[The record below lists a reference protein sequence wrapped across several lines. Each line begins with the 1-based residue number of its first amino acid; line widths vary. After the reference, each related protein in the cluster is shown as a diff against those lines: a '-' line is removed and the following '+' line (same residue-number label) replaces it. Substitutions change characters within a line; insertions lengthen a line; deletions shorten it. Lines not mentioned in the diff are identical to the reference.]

1 MNIVTPILTAI
12 AHPTANVNTE
22 SARRDNVLRETIPQ
36 SGDAEKGASQK
47 GLGSDTD
54 KARNPGQTPAPVTY
68 DRPQIQTEL
77 QSAFESVFG
86 EQKDNGSDES
96 AGKQNARDQQE
107 SNQQASGEQALQP
120 EQQTEEEQQE
130 ISNLEARDQEVR
142 THEQAHA
149 AAGGQYAGSPQ
160 YEYTTGPDNKRY
172 VTDGEVSIDIS
183 ELNSPEETLQ
193 KMQQVRAAAL
203 APAEPSAQDLK
214 VAAEAT
220 QKSFEAR
227 SEIAEDNAATSSVA
241 PNASEITP
249 PDIDEITDNAG
260 VERPTRALDEAVLQ
274 AQTDEQSAGSQGLQS
289 AASQG
294 IQSAASETSNE
305 IGGGFDTRSLAFG
318 NEAQES
324 QANSARIG
332 RIQNFYTQAYTP
344 VREGFS
350 ASA

>member
-1 MNIVTPILTAI
+1 
-12 AHPTANVNTE
+12 
-22 SARRDNVLRETIPQ
+22 
-36 SGDAEKGASQK
+36 
-47 GLGSDTD
+47 
-54 KARNPGQTPAPVTY
+54 
-68 DRPQIQTEL
+68 
-77 QSAFESVFG
+77 
-86 EQKDNGSDES
+86 
-96 AGKQNARDQQE
+96 
-107 SNQQASGEQALQP
+107 
-120 EQQTEEEQQE
+120 
-130 ISNLEARDQEVR
+130 
-142 THEQAHA
+142 
-149 AAGGQYAGSPQ
+149 
-160 YEYTTGPDNKRY
+160 
-172 VTDGEVSIDIS
+172 
-183 ELNSPEETLQ
+183 
-193 KMQQVRAAAL
+193 MQQVRAAAL

-241 PNASEITP
+241 PSASEITP

-274 AQTDEQSAGSQGLQS
+274 AQTAEQSAGSQGL
-289 AASQG
+289 
-294 IQSAASETSNE
+294 QSAASETSNE

>member
-1 MNIVTPILTAI
+1 VNIVTPILTAI
-12 AHPTANVNTE
+12 AYPTANVNTE

-107 SNQQASGEQALQP
+107 SGQQESNQQASGEQALQL

-149 AAGGQYAGSPQ
+149 AAGGQYAGTPQ

-241 PNASEITP
+241 PSASEITP

-260 VERPTRALDEAVLQ
+260 VERPTRALDEAALE
-274 AQTDEQSAGSQGLQS
+274 AQTAANQGLES
-289 AASQG
+289 AFSNASDESDSG
-294 IQSAASETSNE
+294 L
-305 IGGGFDTRSLAFG
+305 DTRSLAFG